1 MFFIKCFLILQKMC
15 LIAMIFQFLLVGAD
29 KCLTHGAADDLR
41 L

>member
-1 MFFIKCFLILQKMC
+1 MLLDTTKNVFI
-15 LIAMIFQFLLVGAD
+15 IAMIFQFLLVGAE